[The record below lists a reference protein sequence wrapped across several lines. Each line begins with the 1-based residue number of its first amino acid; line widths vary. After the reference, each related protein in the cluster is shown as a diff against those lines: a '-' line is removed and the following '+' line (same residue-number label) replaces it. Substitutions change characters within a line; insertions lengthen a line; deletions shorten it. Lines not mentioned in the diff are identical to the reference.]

1 MVPASGIA
9 PGRLVSRH
17 GRTRAHAIVLAMA
30 AVFLIVGIA
39 VPLIAADGGPL
50 DAHPGATSVAAVCCG
65 LSLVLAV
72 AWKAMEPKVVLAL
85 HERGVVVH
93 HSRTN
98 TDDFV
103 PFAAMGDLYL
113 YRTGQHGGLV
123 NALAFRRDA
132 TSPWA
137 YVLDS
142 VGNAFRLRGA
152 IIEGQLRERGPVS
165 LRALEAGE
173 GVVFHTVSDEERQAR
188 RDRRTMQGEI
198 DAKAFVLS
206 PVGVEFADH
215 VIPLADIAAV
225 DEGTTSGSLRLLD
238 ASGNT
243 LWGVH
248 YLSLFSADL
257 FIVLMRTL
265 IEARHYGLGGVT
277 SNKGY

>member
-1 MVPASGIA
+1 
-9 PGRLVSRH
+9 
-17 GRTRAHAIVLAMA
+17 MA
-30 AVFLIVGIA
+30 AIFLAIGIA
-39 VPLIAADGGPL
+39 VPLIAAGGGPL
-50 DAHPGATSVAAVCCG
+50 DAHPGATSAAAVCCG
-65 LSLVLAV
+65 ISLVLAV

-93 HSRTN
+93 HTRTRS
-98 TDDFV
+98 DDFV

-113 YRTGQHGGLV
+113 YRTGHHGGLV

-132 TSPWA
+132 ASPWA

-152 IIEGQLRERGPVS
+152 IIEGQLRERGAVT

-173 GVVFHTVSDEERQAR
+173 GVVFHTVSDDERKAR
-188 RDRRTMQGEI
+188 RDRRTLPSDV

-206 PVGVEFADH
+206 SLGVEFADH
-215 VIPLADIAAV
+215 VIPLADIASV
-225 DEGTTSGSLRLLD
+225 DEGTSSGSLRLLD
-238 ASGNT
+238 ANGDT